1 MKTTSSFSWGN
12 QRPGLPHSPHQSLP
26 KPGSQHLD
34 VGSSGASC
42 CRIFHASCSLRTS
55 GPQPCSSPGGGYL
68 TDHKAPTPQVWPPL
82 PLGSWLLPSPAFA
95 RAWESSTALAANYSA
110 SPFICWLG
118 SLDFVICYAEV
129 FFLTNLFTRFNS
141 SIMFSF

>member
-1 MKTTSSFSWGN
+1 MKTTSSFSWGS
-12 QRPGLPHSPHQSLP
+12 QGQASPIHLTSLCQSQDHSTWMWVAVEPAAA
-26 KPGSQHLD
+26 
-34 VGSSGASC
+34 ASPMP
-42 CRIFHASCSLRTS
+42 AAQTS
-55 GPQPCSSPGGGYL
+55 GPQPCPSPGGGYL
-68 TDHKAPTPQVWPPL
+68 TGHKAPTPQVWPPL
-82 PLGSWLLPSPAFA
+82 LLGSWLLPSPAFA
-95 RAWESSTALAANYSA
+95 RTWESSTAQAANYSA